1 MSCFDHVVAASVD
14 DVRCAE
20 VTGMLQAGRL
30 DVGHDDRMRARQ
42 PGAHHR
48 READAASA
56 DDQQRRTRNST
67 SHVQHRADS
76 GDHRAPRDRRHR
88 RRHPLRYPHHRHL
101 GHHHVL
107 GQARH
112 PHQVMHRL
120 AVESQ
125 PSRAIARQPTGLR
138 LHPPTLTQ
146 HRLTGDAEPAHPTPR
161 PPQQRH
167 RIAGPHPLDART
179 DGLHP
184 PGSFVADHHRQ
195 PTHEVTPH
203 VVVVAVTHPGRR
215 HPHQYLAGTRRLEL
229 DLLHPQRRTHL
240 VQHRRSDELRTRR
253 RHNTRP
259 PSRTVGAGAS
269 AATVNSAPAPSALT
283 V

>member
-1 MSCFDHVVAASVD
+1 MSCFDHVVAAGVD

-20 VTGMLQAGRL
+20 AAGMLQAGRL
-30 DVGHDDRMRARQ
+30 DIGHDDRVCARQ
-42 PGAHHR
+42 PGAHRR
-48 READAASA
+48 READTASA
-56 DDQQRRTRNST
+56 DDQHRRTGNST

-76 GDHRAPRDRRHR
+76 RDHRAPGDRRHR
-88 RRHPLRYPHHRHL
+88 RRHALRYPHHRHL

-112 PHQVMHRL
+112 PHQVVHRL
-120 AVESQ
+120 AVESE
-125 PSRAIARQPTGLR
+125 PRRAVARQPAGLR

-179 DGLHP
+179 DRLHP
-184 PGSFVADHHRQ
+184 SGSFVADDEPDDRPGDH
-195 PTHEVTPH
+195 PT
-203 VVVVAVTHPGRR
+203 VVVVAVTHPGGR
-215 HPHQYLAGTRRLEL
+215 HPHQYLAGPRGLQL
-229 DLLHPQRRTHL
+229 DFLDPQRCTNL
-240 VQHRRSDELRTRR
+240 VQHGRSDEPGARG
-253 RHNTRP
+253 RHGARP

-269 AATVNSAPAPSALT
+269 AATENAAPAPSAVT

>member
-1 MSCFDHVVAASVD
+1 
-14 DVRCAE
+14 
-20 VTGMLQAGRL
+20 MLQAGRL
-30 DVGHDDRMRARQ
+30 DVGHDDRICARQ
-42 PGAHHR
+42 PGAHRR
-48 READAASA
+48 READTASA
-56 DDQQRRTRNST
+56 DDQHRRTGNGPSD
-67 SHVQHRADS
+67 VQHRADS
-76 GDHRAPRDRRHR
+76 RDHRAPGDRRHR
-88 RRHPLRYPHHRHL
+88 RRHPFRYPHHRHL

-112 PHQVMHRL
+112 PHQVVHRL
-120 AVESQ
+120 AVESETR
-125 PSRAIARQPTGLR
+125 RAVARQPAGLR

-184 PGSFVADHHRQ
+184 SGSFVAHHDRQ
-195 PTHEVTPH
+195 PTHEITPH
-203 VVVVAVTHPGRR
+203 VVVVAVTHPGGR
-215 HPHQYLAGTRRLEL
+215 HPHQYLAGPRRLQL
-229 DLLHPQRRTHL
+229 DLLHPQRRTNL
-240 VQHRRSDELRTRR
+240 VQHRRSDEPGARG
-253 RHNTRP
+253 RHDARP